1 MHTTRRVIYGV
12 VALLVIALATEHPL
26 MAYADPGSC
35 AMFVQIILAA
45 MIGGLFKIRS
55 LASRFRRKKD
65 QGTNNRKGSLP
76 QLVR

>member
-12 VALLVIALATEHPL
+12 VALLLIALATEHPL
-26 MAYADPGSC
+26 MAYTDPGSG

-45 MIGGLFKIRS
+45 IIGGLFKIRS

-65 QGTNNRKGSLP
+65 PETNIRKESLP